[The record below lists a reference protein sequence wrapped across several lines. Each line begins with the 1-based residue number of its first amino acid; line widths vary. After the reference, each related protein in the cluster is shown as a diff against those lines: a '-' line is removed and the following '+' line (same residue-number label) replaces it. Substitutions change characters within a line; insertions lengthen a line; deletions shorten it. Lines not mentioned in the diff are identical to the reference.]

1 MSNALDSEMTM
12 LDFEIPKRQP
22 PARSYKKKELSR
34 LLIARSDITAA
45 LRSCDLILANVKG
58 IEDET
63 LYPLTAAV
71 VVCYS
76 RPFTV
81 NKPYGCLP
89 AKWTKFADP
98 RFKKAHEKIMEARNT
113 LFAHSDMEARRP
125 QIVPP
130 NSSLKIGGVG
140 DLKSPFI
147 STQVRY
153 ALFQIGFFVIL
164 KETILDLGR
173 RMQVEIDGLIADLYS
188 GMDLPN
194 APFHIR
200 IDEGL

>member
-1 MSNALDSEMTM
+1 MLDDEMTM
-12 LDFEIPKRQP
+12 LDFEIPKGQP
-22 PARSYKKKELSR
+22 LARSHKKMELSR

-45 LRSCDLILANVKG
+45 LRSCDLILENVKG
-58 IEDET
+58 IEDER

-76 RPFTV
+76 RPFTA
-81 NKPYGCLP
+81 NKPYGYLP
-89 AKWTKFADP
+89 AKWTKFSDL
-98 RFKKAHEKIMEARNT
+98 RFKKAHEKLIEARHT

-130 NSSLKIGGVG
+130 NSSLEIEGVG
-140 DLKSPFI
+140 DLKSPFV

-153 ALFQIGFFVIL
+153 VLFQVEFFAIV

-188 GMDLPN
+188 GLDLPN